1 MKRYAFPL
9 ALALFLF
16 ATAIPSQGAAEES
29 VPADSNSFSD
39 STILNKLPLLKDEDL
54 KQVLFAG
61 KVDFNTCPH
70 FVEFELH
77 NPFRDRVLRGI
88 VVTVTVKNGADGD
101 PVSSD
106 LFIRVAA
113 PPLKMEKNSEQVY
126 SGMIVRG
133 EATVKLKEVH
143 YAAVKE

>member
-1 MKRYAFPL
+1 MKRIVLP
-9 ALALFLF
+9 LALFLVGI
-16 ATAIPSQGAAEES
+16 APIPAPASAEDI
-29 VPADSNSFSD
+29 VPPDSNAFSD
-39 STILNKLPLLKDEDL
+39 STVLNKLPLLKDEDL

-70 FVEFELH
+70 LVEFELH

-88 VVTVTVKNGADGD
+88 VVTVTVKNGPDSD

-106 LFIRVAA
+106 LFIRVSVS
-113 PPLKMEKNSEQVY
+113 PLKMERNTEPVY
-126 SGMIVRG
+126 SALIVRG

-143 YAAVKE
+143 YAGVKD